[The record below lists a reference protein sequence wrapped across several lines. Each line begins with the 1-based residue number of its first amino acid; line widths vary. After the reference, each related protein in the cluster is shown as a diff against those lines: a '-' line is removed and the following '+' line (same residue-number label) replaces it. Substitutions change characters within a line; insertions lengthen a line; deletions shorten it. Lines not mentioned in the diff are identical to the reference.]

1 VLKRLR
7 NRRGG
12 TYERVKVRLR
22 SSFHVRGDFEKGR
35 KRMKEARIVGTRTKR
50 RDKRRGKSE
59 RGILPNPGLGLWSS
73 GEELVA
79 IVTGS

>member
-12 TYERVKVRLR
+12 TYERVKARLR
-22 SSFHVRGDFEKGR
+22 SSFHVRGDLEKGR

-50 RDKRRGKSE
+50 RDKRRESE

>member
-1 VLKRLR
+1 
-7 NRRGG
+7 
-12 TYERVKVRLR
+12 
-22 SSFHVRGDFEKGR
+22 
-35 KRMKEARIVGTRTKR
+35 MKEARIVGTRTKR
-50 RDKRRGKSE
+50 RDKRRESE